1 MAFKRNCLPLKRSK
15 EETMHTLQHQKT
27 AISAADS
34 VWLSDIAFSASDV
47 FDERRSFA
55 ESLLDSIYRDFEAET
70 RLGQFADEPEINE
83 LLPSVFPNPAHN
95 GFSLSIPNENALI
108 NVYDISGKLIM
119 SSTQNSKIEEYSA
132 LNWSEGFYTIYIHTS
147 DGKHYHLKWIK
158 Q

>member
-1 MAFKRNCLPLKRSK
+1 MYI
-15 EETMHTLQHQKT
+15 LQHQKT

-55 ESLLDSIYRDFEAET
+55 ESLLDSIYRDFEAEA
-70 RLGQFADEPEINE
+70 RLGQFADEPEIME
-83 LLPSVFPNPAHN
+83 GLPSVYPNPAHN
-95 GFSLSIPNENALI
+95 GFSLNIASEQAQIR
-108 NVYDISGKLIM
+108 VFDISGKLIYQ
-119 SSTQNSKIEEYSA
+119 TLQNTSIAEHQA
-132 LNWSEGFYTIYIHTS
+132 MGWSEGFYTIHIHTS